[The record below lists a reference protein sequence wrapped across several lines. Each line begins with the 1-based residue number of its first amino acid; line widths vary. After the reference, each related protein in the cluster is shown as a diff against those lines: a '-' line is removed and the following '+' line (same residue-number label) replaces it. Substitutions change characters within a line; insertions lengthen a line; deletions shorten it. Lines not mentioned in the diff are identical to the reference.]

1 MEVAF
6 TDVCRM
12 TLFRGFDKD
21 LIRLLDLF
29 FVSQT
34 YPAGTLVIEQG
45 KLQNNFFLVVAGEME
60 VYDATP
66 GKDIILGIVSAG
78 QFVGEMN
85 LFDPGIATA
94 SVRTLTPVQTLEI
107 SNDQFRYFMNAKPT
121 QASDFLFQLAQTI
134 VKRYRASKESW
145 VEELI
150 TPESIRKADLV
161 DAKKMLA

>member
-1 MEVAF
+1 MDIVF

-12 TLFRGFDKD
+12 TLFRGFDED

-29 FVSQT
+29 FVSRN
-34 YPAGTLVIEQG
+34 YPPETLVIEQG
-45 KLQNNFFLVVAGEME
+45 KMQNNFFLVVAGEMQ
-60 VYDATP
+60 VFDATP
-66 GKDIILGIVSAG
+66 EKDIILGHVSAG

-94 SVRTLTPVQTLEI
+94 GVRTLTPVQTLEI
-107 SNDQFRYFMNAKPT
+107 SNDQFRYFMNAKPA

-134 VKRYRASKESW
+134 VKRYRASKETW
-145 VEELI
+145 IEEML
-150 TPESIRKADLV
+150 TPEAIRKADFV

>member
-1 MEVAF
+1 MDVVF

-12 TLFRGFDKD
+12 TLFRGFDED

-29 FVSQT
+29 FVSQNH
-34 YPAGTLVIEQG
+34 PADTLVIEQG
-45 KLQNNFFLVVAGEME
+45 KMQNNFFLVVAGEME
-60 VYDATP
+60 VFDATSE
-66 GKDIILGIVSAG
+66 KDIILGHVSAG

-107 SNDQFRYFMNAKPT
+107 SNDQFRYFMKAKPA
-121 QASDFLFQLAQTI
+121 QAADFLFQLGQTI
-134 VKRYRASKESW
+134 VKRYRASRETW
-145 VEELI
+145 IEELI
-150 TPESIRKADLV
+150 TPESIRKADFL